1 MPKFVR
7 KAALDRYPEVAGG
20 RSSADCTHVLLT
32 EEEYNELLRKIS
44 VAERDVSE
52 AKHRAERA
60 ISDAK
65 WEATQKA
72 QQAAQEARK
81 RVEAAHGEL
90 EQERAE
96 SARQR
101 ALNANLLRICKERAN
116 AERGLKPKKERP
128 GYVVINSEEKEFSFR
143 DNRIRRLQKVK
154 LWETILQ
161 SPYSVEFPEAVAR
174 QQIEAEL
181 FPEGKEWLIAR
192 LGITCRYGGSY
203 EEMRIARE
211 QNPGDPFFNGNV
223 LIDRHQRLKR
233 NFRSRYWEVA
243 FVHTKPLGEI
253 PDDLMPAKKKPAQ
266 GT

>member
-60 ISDAK
+60 VSDAK

-81 RVEAAHGEL
+81 RVEAAQGEL

-101 ALNANLLRICKERAN
+101 ALNANLLRI
-116 AERGLKPKKERP
+116 
-128 GYVVINSEEKEFSFR
+128 
-143 DNRIRRLQKVK
+143 
-154 LWETILQ
+154 
-161 SPYSVEFPEAVAR
+161 
-174 QQIEAEL
+174 
-181 FPEGKEWLIAR
+181 
-192 LGITCRYGGSY
+192 
-203 EEMRIARE
+203 
-211 QNPGDPFFNGNV
+211 
-223 LIDRHQRLKR
+223 
-233 NFRSRYWEVA
+233 
-243 FVHTKPLGEI
+243 
-253 PDDLMPAKKKPAQ
+253 
-266 GT
+266 

>member
-20 RSSADCTHVLLT
+20 RSSADWTHVLLT

-60 ISDAK
+60 ISDAR
-65 WEATQKA
+65 WEAAQKA
-72 QQAAQEARK
+72 QQAAQEART
-81 RVEAAHGEL
+81 RVEAAQDEL

-143 DNRIRRLQKVK
+143 DRSKRLYKVK

-161 SPYSVEFPEAVAR
+161 SPYSVEFAEDVVR
-174 QQIEAEL
+174 QQIEDEL
-181 FPEGKEWLIAR
+181 FPEEKEWLIAR
-192 LGITCRYGGSY
+192 LGITGRFDGSY
-203 EEMRIARE
+203 EEMQTARE
-211 QNPGDPFFNGNV
+211 QNRGNPFYDRNV
-223 LIDRHQRLKR
+223 LIDRQQRLKR

-243 FVHTKPLGEI
+243 FVHTKPLGDV
-253 PDDLMPAKKKPAQ
+253 PDDLMPAIKKPVQ
-266 GT
+266 GP